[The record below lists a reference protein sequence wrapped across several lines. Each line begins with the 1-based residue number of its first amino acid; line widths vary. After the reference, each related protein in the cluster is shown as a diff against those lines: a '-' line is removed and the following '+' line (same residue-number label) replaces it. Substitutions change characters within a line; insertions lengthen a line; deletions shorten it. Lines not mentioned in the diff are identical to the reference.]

1 MRSQLRAMVTGI
13 CALGLLALLAPASGR
28 AHSVTFDFTGTF
40 VASDP
45 HSIGGILTSPVGP
58 FPASTV
64 SGSFTFN
71 GDTTDANGSGT
82 VGQYNGTIQS
92 LSLSVTNIFGAPY
105 QFGFNA
111 AGPLNSIAVNSSA
124 TAANQSYVVSASV
137 QNVVP
142 AGPIVDGDNY
152 FARDFFINLL
162 RPTSSVITS
171 DALPQTPPSLSPFS
185 LYNLVNNP
193 EGQFRLVFASSHG
206 DHTIIGNLNSLT
218 AVPLPAAAWL
228 FGSGVIGLI
237 GLARRRMSVTA

>member
-1 MRSQLRAMVTGI
+1 MKSQLRAVAAGV
-13 CALGLLALLAPASGR
+13 CALGLIVLLAPASGR
-28 AHSVTFDFTGTF
+28 AHSITFDFTGTF

-71 GDTTDANGSGT
+71 GDTADANGSGT
-82 VGQYNGTIQS
+82 VGQYNGAIQS
-92 LSLSVTNIFGAPY
+92 LLLSVTNIFGAPY
-105 QFGFNA
+105 QFGFNS
-111 AGPLNSIAVNSSA
+111 AGPLNAIAVNSNA
-124 TAANQSYVVSASV
+124 TAANQSYVMSASV

-152 FARDFFINLL
+152 NAVAFFINLL
-162 RPTSSVITS
+162 KPASSAFVS

-185 LYNLVNNP
+185 LYDLVSNP
-193 EGQFRLVFASSHG
+193 QGQFRLVFQSSHG

-237 GLARRRMSVTA
+237 GLARRRMNATV

>member
-1 MRSQLRAMVTGI
+1 MKAKLRAVAAAV
-13 CALGLLALLAPASGR
+13 CALGLIALLTPASGR

-45 HSIGGILTSPVGP
+45 HSLGGILTSPAGP

-82 VGQYNGTIQS
+82 VGQYNGAIQS
-92 LSLSVTNIFGAPY
+92 LSLSVTNLFGTPY
-105 QFGFNA
+105 QFGFNS

-124 TAANQSYVVSASV
+124 TVANQSYVVSASV

-142 AGPIVDGDNY
+142 TGPIVDGDNY
-152 FARDFFINLL
+152 FARDFFINLT
-162 RPTSSVITS
+162 RPTSSVFTS
-171 DALPQTPPSLSPFS
+171 DALPQTPPSLAPFS
-185 LYNLVNNP
+185 LYHLVNNP
-193 EGQFRLVFASSHG
+193 NGQFRLVFASGHG

-218 AVPLPAAAWL
+218 VVPLPAAAWL
-228 FGSGVIGLI
+228 FGSGVVGLI
-237 GLARRRMSVTA
+237 GLARRRMSATV